1 MAGEADFC
9 ECIGKYMPGHPTT
22 PDAIQTSEM
31 APITVK
37 TVSYTFPMMRQA
49 LCPPK
54 PKEFDM
60 AVV

>member
-1 MAGEADFC
+1 
-9 ECIGKYMPGHPTT
+9 MPGHPTT